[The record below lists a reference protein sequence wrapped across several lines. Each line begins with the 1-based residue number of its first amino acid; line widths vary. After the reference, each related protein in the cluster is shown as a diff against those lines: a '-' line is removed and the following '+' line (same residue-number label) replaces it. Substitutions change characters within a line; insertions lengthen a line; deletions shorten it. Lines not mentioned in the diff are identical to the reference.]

1 MYDVIVVGGGSAGAA
16 IAARLSEVPS
26 KRVLLLEAGLDW
38 RAADA
43 PWEVT
48 TANPIPI
55 IHQREFQEKWQWPN
69 LQTRRIAGQEQRFYW
84 RGKGLGG
91 SSMMNGQ
98 IAIRGVA
105 DAFDEWAAMGCTGW
119 SAGDVMPL
127 FSVIE
132 DDLEF
137 GNRPGHGKGGP
148 LPVYRA
154 PPDTWGPIDR
164 GLRDAALASGY
175 PWCDDLNGP
184 DGEGVACYPINS
196 RYLRRI
202 STNEGYLEPARER
215 ANLEIRGF
223 ALVDRLVI
231 ENGRAT
237 GLVVHQ
243 EGQGTQTIKAREV
256 VLCAGAIHSPA
267 ILMRSGIGPAEDL
280 KAMGIAVER
289 DLPVGR
295 HYFDHPLFRATIQ
308 LREDLRPTDRDTRHT
323 NCCVTY
329 SSGLA
334 GGGKRDMILISFNH
348 RGIGNPGAI
357 GAGLYNAYS
366 RGTLK
371 LASTDPSVDPVV
383 EENMLSDPRDMM
395 RMVDAVKRLAVITT
409 QPALAGIAD
418 WIRLTDTDLTL
429 SQAAA
434 LPIGELEAVLRR
446 DTGDIQHA
454 AGSCRMTGFNDGNG
468 VVNPDGTVKG
478 IAGLRVADASIM
490 PADCRANT
498 HFTTV
503 VIGEAIA
510 RMMLR
515 RNEAVS
521 PAGRA
526 V

>member
-16 IAARLSEVPS
+16 VAARLSEDPAR
-26 KRVLLLEAGLDW
+26 RVLLLEAGLDW
-38 RAADA
+38 RADEA
-43 PWEVT
+43 PWEVRT
-48 TANPIPI
+48 PNPIPI
-55 IHQREFQEKWQWPN
+55 IHKREYQEKWQWPD
-69 LQTRRIAGQEQRFYW
+69 LLTRRVAGQEPRFYW

-105 DAFDEWAAMGCTGW
+105 DAFDEWAANGCAGW
-119 SAGDVMPL
+119 SAKEVMPL

-137 GNRPGHGKGGP
+137 GDAAGHGRGGP

-154 PPDTWGPIDR
+154 PSETWGPIDR
-164 GLRDAALASGY
+164 GLHDAALASGY
-175 PWCDDLNGP
+175 PWCADLNGP

-196 RYLRRI
+196 RNLRRI
-202 STNEGYLEPARER
+202 TTNEGYLEPARGR
-215 ANLEIRGF
+215 ANLDIRGH
-223 ALVDRLVI
+223 ALVDRVLI
-231 ENGRAT
+231 SDGRAT
-237 GLVVHQ
+237 GLRVHI
-243 EGQGTQTIKAREV
+243 EGQGTYDISARQI

-267 ILMRSGIGPAEDL
+267 ILLRSGIGPAEEL

-295 HYFDHPLFRATIQ
+295 HFFDHPLFRATIQ
-308 LREDLRPTDRDTRHT
+308 LREELRPTDPDTRHT

-334 GGGKRDMILISFNH
+334 NGGKRDMILIAFNH
-348 RGIGNPGAI
+348 RGIGVPGAI
-357 GAGLYNAYS
+357 GAGLFNAYS

-371 LASTDPSVDPVV
+371 LASTDPAIDPVV
-383 EENMLSDPRDMM
+383 EENMLADLRDML
-395 RMVDAVKRLAVITT
+395 RMMDAVKRLAVITS
-409 QPALAGIAD
+409 QPALSGIAD

-429 SQAAA
+429 PQAAHLPDHELDA
-434 LPIGELEAVLRR
+434 LLRR
-446 DTGDIQHA
+446 ETGDIQHA
-454 AGSCRMTGFNDGNG
+454 AGSCRMSGVGDPDG

-478 IAGLRVADASIM
+478 ISGLRVADASIM
-490 PADCRANT
+490 PSDCRANT

-510 RMMLR
+510 RMMMR
-515 RNEAVS
+515 
-521 PAGRA
+521 
-526 V
+526 